1 MAIKIGGTDEDIVE
15 ATDINITPFIDDM
28 LVLLIIFMVAAPLAT
43 ADLPVNLPTVAAEP
57 APRPEKAVILT
68 LKSDLSVLVDQTP
81 VTGALGAALMAAS
94 AGNLETPL
102 YLGADEGVAYGDL
115 MAVMNEIRA
124 QGFRQIGL
132 VGLEAPK

>member
-115 MAVMNEIRA
+115 MAVMQLLRDGGFA
-124 QGFRQIGL
+124 QVAL
-132 VGLEAPK
+132 MAEEAAP